1 VEDFQGGA
9 RYIELKLFSYLTT
22 RQYIDIFRE
31 AHFVVK
37 GLILEI
43 SPDAL
48 RFKKV
53 FPDKFEFIV
62 DKYKDKCCEDDLLI
76 KVNLIILQKLSI

>member
-1 VEDFQGGA
+1 VLVQGTGTGWDVISWARLRPRKIIATDMFPFEDSWEDITW
-9 RYIELKLFSYLTT
+9 YCIELKLFSYLTT
-22 RQYIDIFRE
+22 RQYIDIYQE

-48 RFKKV
+48 RFKK
-53 FPDKFEFIV
+53 
-62 DKYKDKCCEDDLLI
+62 
-76 KVNLIILQKLSI
+76 